1 MLTGR
6 RPRAALVHGAAGWRL
21 GAAPARA
28 GLQAGGLSCVLSVA
42 PALQMPVLSRLYS
55 PYRRARLRSAVLQL
69 GPKARAAHIDLK
81 PADCSR
87 LGAASAWACLQP
99 ALAELARSN
108 AKKTGAAP
116 AIAGACQA
124 GLRVPNGSRH

>member
-1 MLTGR
+1 MSARLLTSNKPPEPRPVQLAAPPAKRPTALVLTGR

-69 GPKARAAHIDLK
+69 AQGQSSPHR
-81 PADCSR
+81 PQTSR
-87 LGAASAWACLQP
+87 LQP
-99 ALAELARSN
+99 
-108 AKKTGAAP
+108 P
-116 AIAGACQA
+116 
-124 GLRVPNGSRH
+124 GSRICLGLFAAGFG